1 MKLQFDKNNNV
12 EDFTI
17 VLSKRNF
24 EHFGEIV
31 NIKRDSITSKNNMNS
46 ADEMSFEV
54 YKSTYDEEGKERI
67 ERLWD
72 NIVDF
77 KLIWVKE
84 LNEYFEITVS
94 LDDNRDVPI
103 KTVVATSLCEA
114 ELSQT
119 NLYNVE
125 INTEADIERDDYVI
139 TTFYNAENPKG
150 SLLHRILDKMPNY
163 KIKHVDSSLINL
175 QRSFSIDGTSIYDF
189 MIGECSEQFNCLFQ
203 FNSTDRS
210 ISVYDLYTVCKD
222 CGHRE
227 EFDNVCPECGSENL
241 RYYGKDTT
249 IYIDKTNLTESV
261 QLTTDT
267 GSVKNC
273 FKLEAG
279 DDTMTAAIRELNQN
293 GTDYIYYITDEQKA
307 DMPGELVEKIEQYD
321 ALYNSYTEEYEQVI
335 ENIYDT
341 IDEIIYYTHEMMP
354 TIEHAE
360 VTAQTEADKLNQA
373 NMGYIALSSVTSST
387 SKATVESALKNYA
400 KVYVKTGYVKV
411 EINNS
416 DYDFIGEDPSTGLN
430 YGEWVGN
437 FKVTNYSD
445 KEDIAYSPIITVKV
459 DSNYQQFLEQ
469 KIKKQI
475 ANEDDEDG
483 SIFDVLNISD
493 LNNFKEALK
502 LYCLNRLT
510 SFYDAIQGALDI
522 LVQADQAS
530 READLYSILYT
541 PYYDKL
547 KACQAEIDYKQKIID
562 DLNVTYEGLE
572 NRKNEI
578 QDILNFQKYLGEDMY
593 NLFCLYRREDK
604 YSNSNYISDGMENDE
619 ILDNAKKFIELAKK
633 ELYKSSQ
640 HQHSIT
646 TTLANLLVMPEFK
659 DILDQFELGNW
670 IRVCVDGIIYR
681 LRLISYEIQFSD
693 IQTLNVEFSTV
704 TKQMDC
710 MSDVQSILQSAQSMS
725 SSYSYVSKQAEK
737 GNEANENYK
746 DLRQDGLDTA
756 LIQIKNNNHEEV
768 TYGKHG
774 LLAKAYDDVLDDYS
788 PEQFKLTHN
797 IMAYTDDNWN
807 SVKMAL
813 GKISYELDGEK
824 REEYG
829 VNADTL
835 IGGKVISGDIY
846 SLNYSSKE
854 GKENGTHIDLNDGTF
869 SFAGGSL
876 KYDGEKLSL
885 SGEISSSTINI
896 NDRFKVN
903 AEGKLEA
910 TDVTITGGS
919 LNINNKFKVDSN
931 GKLIATDATITGT
944 ISGSTITG
952 GNININNKF
961 NVDSNGKLTATNA
974 EITGSITG
982 STINGTTITGSTLNS
997 VNGGKTTNISGGTIS
1012 TNNVNISGGSIILN
1026 GKNDST
1032 TVTLSSGAIALIR
1045 GYSNNDTVS
1054 SDRVYTN
1061 PLIQVKNSLN
1071 YTLTAGAVSIALG
1084 SMTSDILVKHYFNVT
1099 PIGLVS
1105 KVPASFT
1112 NLSCSGT
1119 KSRLI
1124 LTKNFNERLLYCY
1137 ETPTP
1142 LFGDIG
1148 NGKLDEYGVC
1158 YIYIDNIFLETIN
1171 TNQCQYN
1178 VFLTKYDIGDIYVKE
1193 RHYEYFIVEGTPNLE
1208 FSWEIKAKQL
1218 GYEMTRLENEEELY
1232 LDDKEQL
1239 LENDI
1244 NDWIDNVIMEE
1255 LNYE

>member
-72 NIVDF
+72 NIVNF

-562 DLNVTYEGLE
+562 DLNVTYGGLE

-578 QDILNFQKYLGEDMY
+578 QDTLNFQKYLGEDMY

-640 HQHSIT
+640 YQHSIT

-670 IRVCVDGIIYR
+670 IRVCVDGVISR

-704 TKQMDC
+704 TKHMDC
-710 MSDVQSILQSAQSMS
+710 MSDVQNILQSAQSMS

-797 IMAYTDDNWN
+797 IMAYTDDNWK

-824 REEYG
+824 YEEYG

-854 GKENGTHIDLNDGTF
+854 GEENGTHIDLNDGTF

-876 KYDGEKLSL
+876 KYNGQKLSL

-896 NDRFKVN
+896 NDKFKVN

-910 TDVTITGGS
+910 TDATITGGS
-919 LNINNKFKVDSN
+919 LNINNKFKVSSN
-931 GKLIATDATITGT
+931 GKLSTTEASISGSVTTNDLTATGGKIANFT
-944 ISGSTITG
+944 ISGGYLYNGIGIGSAGSCGISCGTALSGSDDWMFWAGNGAFRVTKTGRVLVSDIEITG
-952 GNININNKF
+952 GKIILQGTVPEGTESPTYFEINTKEHDGSRSSMFFYRGLFAVQEYNS
-961 NVDSNGKLTATNA
+961 SNQLIGNTQ
-974 EITGSITG
+974 ISPTGIYTRG
-982 STINGTTITGSTLNS
+982 NLS
-997 VNGGKTTNISGGTIS
+997 VGGTKNRIVE
-1012 TNNVNISGGSIILN
+1012 TENYNN
-1026 GKNDST
+1026 
-1032 TVTLSSGAIALIR
+1032 
-1045 GYSNNDTVS
+1045 
-1054 SDRVYTN
+1054 
-1061 PLIQVKNSLN
+1061 
-1071 YTLTAGAVSIALG
+1071 
-1084 SMTSDILVKHYFNVT
+1084 
-1099 PIGLVS
+1099 
-1105 KVPASFT
+1105 
-1112 NLSCSGT
+1112 
-1119 KSRLI
+1119 
-1124 LTKNFNERLLYCY
+1124 RLLYCL
-1137 ETPTP
+1137 EMPSP
-1142 LFGDIG
+1142 MFSDIG
-1148 NGKLDEYGVC
+1148 EG
-1158 YIYIDNIFLETIN
+1158 IIDDTGICKIWIDDIFSEAIDTEARY
-1171 TNQCQYN
+1171 Q
-1178 VFLTKYDIGDIYVKE
+1178 VFLQKYGEGECYVAE
-1193 RHYEYFIVEGTPNLE
+1193 RTSSYFVVKGTCNLS
-1208 FSWEIKAKQL
+1208 FAWELKAIQKD
-1218 GYEMTRLENEEELY
+1218 YDSYRLEKYEREDVKNE
-1232 LDDKEQL
+1232 
-1239 LENDI
+1239 
-1244 NDWIDNVIMEE
+1244 
-1255 LNYE
+1255 